1 MHYKLN
7 KKNINKEKN
16 NIELEDIERKIYDK
30 DIRRV
35 RHER

>member
-1 MHYKLN
+1 MIWEL
-7 KKNINKEKN
+7 IENKEKN
-16 NIELEDIERKIYDK
+16 NIELEDIERKMYDK